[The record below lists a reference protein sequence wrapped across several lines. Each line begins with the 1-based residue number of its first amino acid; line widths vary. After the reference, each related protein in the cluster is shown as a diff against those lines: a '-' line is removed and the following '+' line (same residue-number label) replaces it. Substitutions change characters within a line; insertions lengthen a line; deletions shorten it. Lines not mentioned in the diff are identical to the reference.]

1 MLSLWSLVDDYENNL
16 MMMIFMIIQTMRMI
30 TLYCNHNSNNSNG
43 DDDDDD
49 DDDDN
54 NNDDNDKIMYIYI
67 YIDSSLK
74 GNCWWC
80 DDKENMLND
89 MYSHVSIVY
98 VYLRMWD
105 KWPSSCTNLLRTW
118 TSIRIYIYIHTHAY
132 PRLVEKC
139 SMSRSMCQFNKKL
152 WNKYDQ
158 FTVLNNKTSNIEQTT
173 IYIYIL
179 YTITKNGIYNYK
191 TTEQI
196 PPPRRHQRRSKA
208 RGSAPCHVLSGP
220 FWGPFGGD
228 VHRKTR
234 VLP

>member
-1 MLSLWSLVDDYENNL
+1 MLSLWSLVDDYEKNL

-67 YIDSSLK
+67 MTLVLRVIVDDAMIKKTCWMTCTPMSQLYMYICACETSGHHHVQTFKD
-74 GNCWWC
+74 
-80 DDKENMLND
+80 LNINSD
-89 MYSHVSIVY
+89 
-98 VYLRMWD
+98 
-105 KWPSSCTNLLRTW
+105 
-118 TSIRIYIYIHTHAY
+118 IYIYIHTHAY
-132 PRLVEKC
+132 PRLVQKC

>member
-1 MLSLWSLVDDYENNL
+1 MLSLWSLVDDYEKNL

-54 NNDDNDKIMYIYI
+54 NNDDNDKIMYIYN
-67 YIDSSLK
+67 DSSLK

-105 KWPSSCTNLLRTW
+105 KWPSSCTN
-118 TSIRIYIYIHTHAY
+118 
-132 PRLVEKC
+132 
-139 SMSRSMCQFNKKL
+139 F
-152 WNKYDQ
+152 
-158 FTVLNNKTSNIEQTT
+158 
-173 IYIYIL
+173 
-179 YTITKNGIYNYK
+179 
-191 TTEQI
+191 
-196 PPPRRHQRRSKA
+196 
-208 RGSAPCHVLSGP
+208 
-220 FWGPFGGD
+220 
-228 VHRKTR
+228 
-234 VLP
+234 